1 MSERNNDLLKGLFV
15 GGLIGM
21 ILGVLFAPKS
31 GKQTREDITRKADEL
46 LVKAKEEY
54 GKAIEK
60 IKTAHDTSVNNLK
73 DLGTTVEE
81 KAVEV
86 ESKVSEFAHLGEEVI
101 KSNKNR
107 LKMAIDA
114 GLEAYREEK
123 SKKTIWLST

>member
-1 MSERNNDLLKGLFV
+1 MSERNSDLLKGLFV

-21 ILGVLFAPKS
+21 VLGVLFAPKS
-31 GKQTREDITRKADEL
+31 GKETREDITREADEL

-54 GKAIEK
+54 GKAIDK
-60 IKTAHDTSVNNLK
+60 IKTAHDTSVNKLK
-73 DLGTTVEE
+73 DLGTRSEE
-81 KAVEV
+81 KTVAV
-86 ESKVSEFAHLGEEVI
+86 ESKVSEFAHHGAEVI

-123 SKKTIWLST
+123 SKKTI

>member
-1 MSERNNDLLKGLFV
+1 MSERNIDLLKGLFV

-31 GKQTREDITRKADEL
+31 GKETREDITREADEL

-86 ESKVSEFAHLGEEVI
+86 ESKVSEFAHLGAEVI

-123 SKKTIWLST
+123 SKKTI

>member
-1 MSERNNDLLKGLFV
+1 MSERNSDLLKGLFV

-21 ILGVLFAPKS
+21 VLGVLFAPKS
-31 GKQTREDITRKADEL
+31 GKETREDITREADEL

-60 IKTAHDTSVNNLK
+60 IKTAHDTSVNKLK
-73 DLGTTVEE
+73 NLGTTVEE

-86 ESKVSEFAHLGEEVI
+86 ESKASEFAHLGAEVI

-123 SKKTIWLST
+123 SKKTI

>member
-1 MSERNNDLLKGLFV
+1 MSEGNSDLLKGLFV

-21 ILGVLFAPKS
+21 VLGVLFAPGS
-31 GKQTREDITRKADEL
+31 GKKTREDITRKADEL

-54 GKAIEK
+54 GKV
-60 IKTAHDTSVNNLK
+60 IKKSKTVHDASVNNLK
-73 DLGTTVEE
+73 DLRATAEE
-81 KAVEV
+81 KAVEA
-86 ESKVSEFAHLGEEVI
+86 ESKLSEFAHSGAEVI

-123 SKKTIWLST
+123 SKKTI

>member
-21 ILGVLFAPKS
+21 VLGVLFAPKS

-54 GKAIEK
+54 EKAIEK
-60 IKTAHDTSVNNLK
+60 SKTAHDASVNNLK
-73 DLGTTVEE
+73 DLGATVEE
-81 KAVEV
+81 KAVEA
-86 ESKVSEFAHLGEEVI
+86 ESKVSEFAHQGVEVI

-114 GLEAYREEK
+114 GLEAYREEI
-123 SKKTIWLST
+123 SKKSI

>member
-21 ILGVLFAPKS
+21 VLGVLFAPKS

-54 GKAIEK
+54 EKAIEK
-60 IKTAHDTSVNNLK
+60 SKTAHDASVNNLK
-73 DLGTTVEE
+73 DLGATAEE
-81 KAVEV
+81 KAVEA
-86 ESKVSEFAHLGEEVI
+86 ESKVSEFAHQGAEVI

-114 GLEAYREEK
+114 GLEVYREEI
-123 SKKTIWLST
+123 SKKTI

>member
-1 MSERNNDLLKGLFV
+1 GFFV

-21 ILGVLFAPKS
+21 ALGILFAPKS
-31 GKQTREDITRKADEL
+31 GKETREDITREADEL

-60 IKTAHDTSVNNLK
+60 IKTAHDTSVNKLK
-73 DLGTTVEE
+73 NLGTTVEE

-86 ESKVSEFAHLGEEVI
+86 ESKASEFAHLGAEVI

-123 SKKTIWLST
+123 SKKTI

>member
-1 MSERNNDLLKGLFV
+1 MSERNSDLLKGLFV

-21 ILGVLFAPKS
+21 VLGVLFAPKS
-31 GKQTREDITRKADEL
+31 GKETREDITREADEL

-60 IKTAHDTSVNNLK
+60 IKKAHDTSVNKLK

-86 ESKVSEFAHLGEEVI
+86 ESKVSEFAHQGTEVI

-123 SKKTIWLST
+123 SKKTI